1 MMSPLVINRPLSNIH
16 YRKSIIQ
23 AFNRIEI
30 NSQSGGRLA
39 LYIQTFER
47 VSLCG
52 GVYMCMVMGEV
63 DKRRSRVPNSK
74 FSGISKVWMT
84 ATPSRTW

>member
-39 LYIQTFER
+39 LYRLLKGCPSVEEYI
-47 VSLCG
+47 CG
-52 GVYMCMVMGEV
+52 DGRG
-63 DKRRSRVPNSK
+63 
-74 FSGISKVWMT
+74 GISEVWMP
-84 ATPSRTW
+84 ATPSRTWQNPTS